1 MKKLVGRLS
10 AIATL
15 IATLIDQVDEFHLRA
30 NEQFEAAAHDLKQ
43 RVAQTQSPQS

>member
-1 MKKLVGRLS
+1 MKKLVGRLP
-10 AIATL
+10 AIATS
-15 IATLIDQVDEFHLRA
+15 IDQVDEFHLRA